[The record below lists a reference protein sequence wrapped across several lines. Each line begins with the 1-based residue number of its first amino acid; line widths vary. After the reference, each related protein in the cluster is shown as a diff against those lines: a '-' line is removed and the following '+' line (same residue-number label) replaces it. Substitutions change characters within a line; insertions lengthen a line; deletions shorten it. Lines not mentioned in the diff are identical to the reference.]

1 MKVDKLFAVLV
12 LGGGMLAG
20 CGGQPQPKAD
30 APEATD
36 DAPADD
42 GDDGDEMGEGGEGE
56 AAAGEDGE
64 DGKCAWF

>member
-20 CGGQPQPKAD
+20 CGGQPQTKPE
-30 APEATD
+30 APEPTD
-36 DAPADD
+36 EAPADD
-42 GDDGDEMGEGGEGE
+42 GDEGGEEAGEGG
-56 AAAGEDGE
+56 AAAGEEGE